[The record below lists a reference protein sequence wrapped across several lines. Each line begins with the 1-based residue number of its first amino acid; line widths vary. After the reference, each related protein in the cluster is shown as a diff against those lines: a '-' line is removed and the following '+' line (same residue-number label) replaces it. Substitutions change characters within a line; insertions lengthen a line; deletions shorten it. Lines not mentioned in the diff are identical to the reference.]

1 MASALAVHTFCFFLT
16 SQLSE
21 PIKRHEFDIVQD
33 AAKDRDISFQNCRGR
48 RCPKEGTLRKSSQ
61 TAESA
66 TYAVASP
73 CSAQTAESVT
83 NVVASPGGGRPCS
96 ATILSSPREPT
107 CPAALSRHV
116 SVPSSP
122 ASVCVCVCVFCFK
135 TMQATPPNKN
145 PNTRD
150 PPIVQRSA
158 QQSSHPTSTTRI
170 TCQTQGSQR
179 HKEKQNEPGEAKVLN
194 PQDANKKKQTWGG

>member
-83 NVVASPGGGRPCS
+83 NVVASPGGGGRPCS
-96 ATILSSPREPT
+96 ATILSSSRKPT

-122 ASVCVCVCVFCFK
+122 ASLCVRVCMCVFCFK
-135 TMQATPPNKN
+135 TMQAASPNKN
-145 PNTRD
+145 PKDRK
-150 PPIVQRSA
+150 
-158 QQSSHPTSTTRI
+158 SS
-170 TCQTQGSQR
+170 
-179 HKEKQNEPGEAKVLN
+179 V
-194 PQDANKKKQTWGG
+194 